1 MAEAATAPAV
11 KPQPYWR
18 RAIRFVADRRVTTIV
33 IVVLLA
39 MTAVC
44 TIAVRSVIRDQE
56 KRLLAE
62 RTNEIVALLGTASAS
77 TRELLSGLGTAATA
91 GGAQSPQFTL
101 AASQEIAQGTSV
113 GVAQLRNGA
122 YSVIASKGPAAAGAV
137 PGPPADLANKAL
149 QSKDFVSVRTTDSSG
164 VHLIVALKIA
174 AAVPT
179 VAYLISP
186 LQPNRPA
193 PTTSD
198 SPYRELDAAVFAST
212 RADPAQLLLVSGS
225 YPASTRLRASKP
237 FAFGADTW
245 LVVAAA
251 RQPLVGTFAATFPWT
266 VLIGGMLAVLLVAA
280 MMDVLSRR
288 RVYAMRLVEEHTRTL
303 REAQEAAEAANR
315 AKSEFISR
323 MSHELRT
330 PLNAVLGFGQIL
342 ELYADLT
349 QDQHDAVKHIT
360 NGGRHLLD
368 LINEILD
375 ISQVESGRLA
385 LSPEAVRVGDV
396 VQETTELLQPIAAE
410 RAIQLIDPEAPLC
423 RKYVFADHQRLKQVM
438 LNVIGNGIKY
448 NRQGGSVTIRCEE
461 HTPGRLRILVTDT
474 GPGIGPSQI
483 PLLFTPFERLGAE
496 RTTIEGTGMGLAL
509 SKHLVEAMGGTLGV
523 DSVVGSGSTFSIELP
538 MVEGPVDRYHRL
550 ADADKRREE
559 LARRTI
565 LHIEDNLSNVK
576 LVEQI
581 LTKRPGI
588 ELLAAMQGSIGL
600 ELAREHRP
608 MLILLDLNLPDVPG
622 EQVLAALLEDP
633 RTARIPVV
641 IVSADATQRQVQRL
655 LSSGA
660 SAYLTKPIDVRE
672 LLKLIDA
679 AATTRVAV
687 SASASAT

>member
-1 MAEAATAPAV
+1 MVGSATAPPA
-11 KPQPYWR
+11 KPGALWR
-18 RAIRFVADRRVTTIV
+18 RALRAIADRRVTTS
-33 IVVLLA
+33 VVLVILVMTSLA
-39 MTAVC
+39 SL
-44 TIAVRSVIRDQE
+44 AVRNVVRDE
-56 KRLLAE
+56 ERRLLAG
-62 RTNEIVALLGTASAS
+62 RTNEIIALLESTASSA
-77 TRELLSGLGTAATA
+77 RARMSGMAAAALG
-91 GGAQSPQFTL
+91 GGPDAPQFQ
-101 AASQEIAQGTSV
+101 AIASLLKVGGVSA
-113 GVAQLRNGA
+113 GVATLRDGA
-122 YSVIASKGPAAAGAV
+122 FTVIASGGAETARSAV
-137 PGPPADLANKAL
+137 GPPVDLANKAL
-149 QSKDFVSVRTTDSSG
+149 RSADFVSVLSHDSAG
-164 VHLIVALKIA
+164 TYLTVVLKIA

-179 VAYLISP
+179 VAYTISP

-193 PTTSD
+193 PTTAD
-198 SPYRELDAAVFAST
+198 SPYRELDVAIYTST
-212 RADPAQLLLVSGS
+212 RPDPAQLLLVSGKNPS
-225 YPASTRLRASKP
+225 SARQQVVKTA
-237 FAFGADTW
+237 AFGADIW

-251 RQPLVGTFAATFPWT
+251 REPLVGTFAATFPWT
-266 VLIGGMLAVLLVAA
+266 VLIGGVLVA
-280 MMDVLSRR
+280 MLIGLVTDVLARR
-288 RVYAMRLVEEHTRTL
+288 RGYAMRLVEERTRTL

-342 ELYADLT
+342 ELYEDLSES
-349 QDQHDAVKHIT
+349 QSDAVRHIT
-360 NGGRHLLD
+360 DGGRHLLD

-375 ISQVESGRLA
+375 ISQVESGRLV

-396 VQETTELLQPIAAE
+396 VRETTDLLQPIAAE

-559 LARRTI
+559 PARRTI

-672 LLKLIDA
+672 LLKLIDG

-687 SASASAT
+687 SATASAT